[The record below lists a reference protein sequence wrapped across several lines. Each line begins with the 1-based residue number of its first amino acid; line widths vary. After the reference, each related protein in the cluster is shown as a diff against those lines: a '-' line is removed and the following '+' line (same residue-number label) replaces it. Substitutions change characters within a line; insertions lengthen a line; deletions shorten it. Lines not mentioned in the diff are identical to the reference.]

1 MAQAVLQMT
10 KILTAMQKDRS
21 NDLENLLDRSDGG
34 GDGASG
40 SGGSR
45 SKSAA
50 FQKLKTLL
58 KTAPEQISASI
69 ETLMSE
75 DFAQVQS
82 GPRQQ
87 DVCMLRPRLDR
98 AQVPSS
104 ALRWAHTE
112 RLAFGRHCRC
122 HNCRCTGESEG
133 NGASRD
139 CIPRSKCHIERIG
152 FLRPNTPSRLRRH
165 SPRFNAPGLS
175 MLWRRS
181 KRAC

>member
-1 MAQAVLQMT
+1 MQSLLDESEEDKELEEAELEEPGGAMAQAVLQMT

-87 DVCMLRPRLDR
+87 DVAC
-98 AQVPSS
+98 S
-104 ALRWAHTE
+104 ARGWIEH
-112 RLAFGRHCRC
+112 
-122 HNCRCTGESEG
+122 
-133 NGASRD
+133 
-139 CIPRSKCHIERIG
+139 RSHLQHFAGPYGTPG
-152 FLRPNTPSRLRRH
+152 FWEAL
-165 SPRFNAPGLS
+165 
-175 MLWRRS
+175 
-181 KRAC
+181 